1 MPLIINV
8 VFPVFGGDL
17 LSDIL
22 GLILKSSDLYLRTSR
37 AISVDNGKVRIMG
50 HEINNFYVIAI
61 GKGSIGMAK
70 AIEDAAYDKIIDGIA
85 VVPRGGTP
93 GNLRKIRILES
104 THPLPTEASINAGLK
119 ILDLISNV
127 RSGDYV
133 LFLISGGGSA
143 LVEVPIRGL
152 SLEDIREVNNLL
164 LRSGA
169 TIHEINTVRKH
180 LSMTKGGRL
189 AREVVKRGGRVIT
202 LIASD
207 VPGDDPAT
215 VASGPT
221 VPDPTTYRDAI
232 AILRNRGGLW
242 DKVPGTVRDTLEQG
256 LKGVIEETPK
266 ELTNTWNY
274 VIASNMDVLTDLANY
289 AKSLGMESLILT
301 SRMDGGEAREVGRYL
316 ASIAL
321 EARFR
326 GGVPIRRGG
335 LILSGGEPTVTV
347 VGNGR
352 GGRTTEMCTGF
363 ALSVR
368 GGVDGVSMISIATDG
383 IDGNMDAAGCVADGH
398 LIEEAIKLGID
409 PIGELRN
416 NNTAVI
422 FEKTNTIIRT
432 GWTGSNLNIVT
443 AIFVSG
449 H

>member
-1 MPLIINV
+1 M
-8 VFPVFGGDL
+8 VFPVFGGDI

-22 GLILKSSDLYLRTSR
+22 GLILKSSDLYLRVSK
-37 AISVDNGKVRIMG
+37 AISVVDGKVRVMG
-50 HEINNFYVIAI
+50 HEVDNFYVIAI
-61 GKGSIGMAK
+61 GKGSIGMAR
-70 AIEDAAYDKIIDGIA
+70 AIEDVAYDKIIDGIA
-85 VVPRGGTP
+85 VVPKGTP
-93 GNLRKIRILES
+93 GNLRKIRIIES
-104 THPLPTEASINAGLK
+104 THPLPTEASVNAGLK
-119 ILDLISNV
+119 ILDLISDV

-143 LVEVPIRGL
+143 LVEVPMKGL
-152 SLEDIREVNNLL
+152 SLEDIREVNDLL

-169 TIHEINTVRKH
+169 TIQEINTVRKH
-180 LSMTKGGRL
+180 LSITKGGRL
-189 AREVVKRGGRVIT
+189 AREVIRRGGRVIT

-221 VPDPTTYRDAI
+221 VPDPTTYKDAI
-232 AILRNRGGLW
+232 TILRNRGLW
-242 DKVPGTVRDTLEQG
+242 DRVPSAVRNVLEQG
-256 LKGVIEETPK
+256 LNGLIEETPK
-266 ELTNTWNY
+266 ELINTWNY

-289 AKSLGMESLILT
+289 VKSLGMESLILT
-301 SRMDGGEAREVGRYL
+301 SRMDGEAREVGRYL

-321 EARFR
+321 EAKFR
-326 GGVPIRRGG
+326 GVPIRRGF
-335 LILSGGEPTVTV
+335 ILSGGEPTVTV

-352 GGRTTEMCTGF
+352 GGRTTEMCAGF

-368 GGVDGVSMISIATDG
+368 GVEGVSMISVATDG

-398 LIEEAIKLGID
+398 LIDEAVKFGID
-409 PIGELRN
+409 SISELRN

-443 AIFVSG
+443 AVFISG
-449 H
+449 Y

>member
-1 MPLIINV
+1 MPLTIHV
-8 VFPVFGGDL
+8 VLPVFSGDVLSDL
-17 LSDIL
+17 L
-22 GLILKSSDLYLRTSR
+22 GVILKSSDLYLRTSR
-37 AISVDNGKVRIMG
+37 AISINNSRVRIMD
-50 HEINNFYVIAI
+50 HEIDNFYVIAI
-61 GKGSIGMAK
+61 GKGSIGMAR
-70 AIEDAAYDKIIDGIA
+70 AIEDMTYDKIIDGIA
-85 VVPRGGTP
+85 VIPRGTP

-104 THPLPTEASINAGLK
+104 THPLPTEASINAGMK

-127 RSGDYV
+127 RDNDYV

-143 LVEVPIRGL
+143 LVEVPIKGL
-152 SLEDIREVNNLL
+152 SLEDIEKVNNLL

-169 TIHEINTVRKH
+169 TIQEINTVRKH
-180 LSMTKGGRL
+180 LSIIKGGRL
-189 AREVVKRGGRVIT
+189 AREVVRRGGKVIT

-207 VPGDDPAT
+207 VPGDDLAT

-232 AILRNRGGLW
+232 TILRNRGLW
-242 DKVPGTVRDTLEQG
+242 DRIPRSIRDVLEQG
-256 LKGVIEETPK
+256 SGGLIEETPK
-266 ELTNTWNY
+266 ELINTWNY
-274 VIASNMDVLTDLANY
+274 VIASNIDVLTDMANY

-301 SRMDGGEAREVGRYL
+301 SRMDGEAREVGRYL

-326 GGVPIRRGG
+326 GIPIRRG

-368 GGVDGVSMISIATDG
+368 GVDGISMISVATDG

-398 LIEEAIKLGID
+398 LIDEAVRLGVD
-409 PIGELRN
+409 PVSELRS

-422 FEKTNTIIRT
+422 FERTNTLIRT

-443 AIFVSG
+443 AILISS
-449 H
+449 

>member
-1 MPLIINV
+1 M

-85 VVPRGGTP
+85 VVPRGTP

-189 AREVVKRGGRVIT
+189 AREVVKRGGKVIT

-232 AILRNRGGLW
+232 AILRNRGLW

-301 SRMDGGEAREVGRYL
+301 SRMDGEAREVGRYL

-326 GGVPIRRGG
+326 GVPIRRG

-368 GGVDGVSMISIATDG
+368 GVDGVSMISIATDG
-383 IDGNMDAAGCVADGH
+383 IDGNIDAAGCVADGH
-398 LIEEAIKLGID
+398 LIEEAMKLGID

-416 NNTAVI
+416 NNTAII

-443 AIFVSG
+443 VIFVSG
-449 H
+449 Y

>member
-1 MPLIINV
+1 M

-22 GLILKSSDLYLRTSR
+22 SLILKSSNLYLRVSK
-37 AISVDNGKVRIMG
+37 AISVVDGKVRVMG
-50 HEINNFYVIAI
+50 HEVDNFYVIAI
-61 GKGSIGMAK
+61 GKGSVSMAR
-70 AIEDAAYDKIIDGIA
+70 AIEDVAYDKIIDGIA
-85 VVPRGGTP
+85 VVPRGTP
-93 GNLRKIRILES
+93 GNLRKIRVLES
-104 THPLPTEASINAGLK
+104 THPLPTEASVNAGLK

-143 LVEVPIRGL
+143 LVEIPMKGL

-169 TIHEINTVRKH
+169 TIQEINTVRKH

-189 AREVVKRGGRVIT
+189 AREVTKRGGKVIT

-221 VPDPTTYRDAI
+221 VPDPTTYKDAI
-232 AILRNRGGLW
+232 TILRNRGLW
-242 DKVPGTVRDTLEQG
+242 DRVPSAVRNVLEQG
-256 LKGVIEETPK
+256 LNGLIEETPK
-266 ELTNTWNY
+266 ELSNTWNY

-289 AKSLGMESLILT
+289 VKSLGMESLILT
-301 SRMDGGEAREVGRYL
+301 SRMDGEAREVGRYL

-321 EARFR
+321 EAKFR
-326 GGVPIRRGG
+326 GVPIKRG
-335 LILSGGEPTVTV
+335 LVLSGGEPTVTV

-352 GGRTTEMCTGF
+352 GGRTTEICTGF

-368 GGVDGVSMISIATDG
+368 GVDGVSMISVATDG

-398 LIEEAIKLGID
+398 LIDEAVKLGID
-409 PIGELRN
+409 PISELRN

-422 FEKTNTIIRT
+422 FERTNTIIRT

-449 H
+449 Y